1 MKVYKYNFELRNEED
16 INKIYREFSKLLLK
30 LNEENNIFKYK
41 YTLLI
46 YSNEVSMENI
56 GKIIPSLL
64 DAPLTGASE
73 DKNFF
78 KNYDISS
85 CQITTNFNKRELE
98 WSYYNAIKI
107 YLKEIKFYKRF
118 KNYQLN
124 YILILKE
131 LKKYFISLKQKGVIK
146 LEVIVELSKR

>member
-16 INKIYREFSKLLLK
+16 INFIYREFSKLLLK

-56 GKIIPSLL
+56 GKIIPS
-64 DAPLTGASE
+64 E

-85 CQITTNFNKRELE
+85 RQITTNFNKRELE

-131 LKKYFISLKQKGVIK
+131 LKQSFISLKQKGVIK